1 MNGHVFEAVVLL
13 NPQYIKPK
21 TADFIRRY
29 VNAGGKLLLEGEAQN
44 DFYAN
49 DLSEWQKEVAGKA
62 VATRFSLENVAKLGI
77 LPNGYV
83 EGNRCA
89 DGAVVVTDYLSLK
102 NDSRTEFSIRV
113 GNHVYTGKYQGMVA
127 LDIDET
133 GTIKRLACGAFD
145 ELFRDGKSI
154 LKIKSPADIV
164 LVTDKQ
170 GLKMTVVGSE
180 KKNKLIYHE

>member
-1 MNGHVFEAVVLL
+1 M
-13 NPQYIKPK
+13 
-21 TADFIRRY
+21 
-29 VNAGGKLLLEGEAQN
+29 
-44 DFYAN
+44 
-49 DLSEWQKEVAGKA
+49 
-62 VATRFSLENVAKLGI
+62 
-77 LPNGYV
+77 
-83 EGNRCA
+83 
-89 DGAVVVTDYLSLK
+89 VVTDYLSLK